1 MFNTTVTC
9 PQCHTPFTAKV
20 EQIFDVGR
28 DPQAKARFL
37 RGAVNVITCPRC
49 GFQSMIGSPV
59 IYHDPAKELLLSYV
73 PMELGLPQMEQD
85 RVLGSLTRTILESL
99 PPEQRKGYLLK
110 PAMPFLSLQSMMEK
124 VLEADGVTKEMLD
137 AQRAKVGLI
146 EKFLTAKSEE
156 DLTALVKENDA
167 ELDYAFFDLFTAAI
181 QSSAEQGDRSN
192 AEKMLAIR
200 NKVVELSSLGQKSN
214 EQAQKFETIANELT
228 ELGDTLTPELFFKMV
243 VDTPDTERAVALVTL
258 GRSFVDYGFFMEL
271 TKRINQAPDAERE
284 RLQQL
289 REMIMD
295 TVGKVDQVAQQ
306 QVQQS
311 AALLQALLQ
320 APDLKQAIRQ
330 NVQYIDN
337 SFMAV
342 LSQNFE
348 AAKKA
353 GQNDLAV
360 QIQKVGDTILEV
372 VRDSAPPEVRL
383 INELLNYETEEESLA
398 EVKRRSAEITPQVIE
413 AIKQIEEEMRAG
425 GDRPEVVDRLEKIRT
440 AAERQAMMS
449 KWTM

>member
-1 MFNTTVTC
+1 MFNTTITC
-9 PQCHTPFTAKV
+9 PQCHTPFNAKI
-20 EQIFDVGR
+20 EQIFDVGQ
-28 DPQAKARFL
+28 DPAAKARFL
-37 RGAVNVITCPRC
+37 RGSANVVTCPRC
-49 GFQSMIGSPV
+49 GFQSMMAAPV
-59 IYHDPAKELLLSYV
+59 VYHDPAKELLLSYV

-85 RVLGSLTRTILESL
+85 RVLGSLTRTILNSL

-110 PAMPFLSLQSMMEK
+110 PAMPFLTLQSMIEK
-124 VLEADGVTKEMLD
+124 VLEADGITKEMLE
-137 AQRAKVGLI
+137 AQRAKVGLV
-146 EKFLTAKSEE
+146 EKLLTAKSEE
-156 DLTALVKENDA
+156 ELTALVKEHDA

-181 QSSAEQGDRSN
+181 QSSAEQGDRTN

-200 NKVVELSSLGQKSN
+200 NKVVELSSLGQKSS
-214 EQAQKFETIANELT
+214 EQARKFEEIANELNAM
-228 ELGDTLTPELFFKMV
+228 GDKLTPSVFFDMV
-243 VDTPDTERAVALVTL
+243 VSTPDAERAVALVTL
-258 GRSFVDYGFFMEL
+258 ARPFVDYNFFMEL
-271 TKRINQAPDAERE
+271 TKRINQAPDTERD

-289 REMIMD
+289 REVVLD

-311 AALLQALLQ
+311 ASLLQVLLE

-342 LSQNFE
+342 LSQNYE

-353 GQNDLAV
+353 GQNELAA

-383 INELLNYETEEESLA
+383 INELLNFETEEESLA

-413 AIKQIEEEMRAG
+413 AMKQIEEEVKASD
-425 GDRPEVVDRLEKIRT
+425 DRPEVAERLEKIRS
-440 AAERQAMMS
+440 AAERQAMMA